1 MLLETLSDD
10 DNTGFQDYFFFLENL
25 VPYRLIDAT
34 LALNLQ
40 YMLQKKVITG
50 KAALFSHPL

>member
-1 MLLETLSDD
+1 MMIIQVSKII
-10 DNTGFQDYFFFLENL
+10 FFFLENL